1 MVGMSWGSD
10 DARECGAEDVI
21 LRPRHHAS
29 ISLMQLVP
37 TELDD
42 EDRIRS
48 GWKPWKG
55 EATRFREARNGDD
68 LLLSF
73 ECKTCIFSKLYRRL
87 PFEGNNTE
95 TDGFAMG

>member
-1 MVGMSWGSD
+1 MWCGGCYTSTETPRFHIADATGSN
-10 DARECGAEDVI
+10 G
-21 LRPRHHAS
+21 
-29 ISLMQLVP
+29 
-37 TELDD
+37 ELND
-42 EDRIRS
+42 EDRIQS
-48 GWKPWKG
+48 GWKPRKG